1 MASAS
6 IFLIGLIVFCCLG
19 FNLGMDFTGG
29 SVLEVKVGSELS
41 QQGKFNELS
50 EDINNVLKENGLQAS
65 SIQMKGEGED
75 ASIEVQYQNPANM
88 TDAEIVTLNEKIHDD
103 LSEALGYTVS
113 QTEAKGATSTSET
126 MTYAF
131 IAIFLALIAMLIYIA
146 IRFKLL
152 SGIAT
157 VVILLHDIL
166 LMCALVAIFR
176 IEVNASFIAAIIT
189 ILGYSINNTI
199 IIFDR
204 LRENSRKDSLSNLT
218 PMQLADLSVTQTL
231 SRTINTSITTIM
243 AVFLLAVVGVPS
255 MTEFVLPILFG
266 LIVGTYASVFISAPI
281 WAYLMKK
288 NPNLGMKEL
297 KKEKKKDGDDV
308 VETTAVS
315 V

>member
-1 MASAS
+1 MNSNKFKNFQPSKYTKYFVMASAS

-50 EDINNVLKENGLQAS
+50 EDINNVLKENG
-65 SIQMKGEGED
+65 IQSVTIREKSEV
-75 ASIEVQYQNPANM
+75 ASIEVLYQNPGNM

-176 IEVNASFIAAIIT
+176 IEVNASFITAIIT

-231 SRTINTSITTIM
+231 SRTIITSITTI
-243 AVFLLAVVGVPS
+243 GYR
-255 MTEFVLPILFG
+255 EC
-266 LIVGTYASVFISAPI
+266 
-281 WAYLMKK
+281 
-288 NPNLGMKEL
+288 L
-297 KKEKKKDGDDV
+297 KKIVVVYKK
-308 VETTAVS
+308 TF
-315 V
+315 